1 MAQMGRGFKRKNEKE
16 SSIPTGSLGDIAF
29 LLLIFFMVTTIFRK
43 ETGLP
48 VELPRAE
55 AAEKVKQELVANIFI
70 NRKGLISIDDRLIN
84 VQDISAV
91 VAQKLQANPLLVIAF
106 KADNQTPYKV
116 VSDTMEELKE
126 VNALRVSFNA
136 KQDMS
141 PGRKY

>member
-1 MAQMGRGFKRKNEKE
+1 MGGKFKRKNPKG
-16 SSIPTGSLGDIAF
+16 SSIPTASTGDIAF

-55 AAEKVKQELVANIFI
+55 AAEKVKQELVSNIFI
-70 NRKGLISIDDRLIN
+70 NRKGLISVDDRLID
-84 VQDISAV
+84 VGSISAV
-91 VAQKLQANPLLVIAF
+91 MAQKLQSNPLLVVAF
-106 KADNQTPYKV
+106 KADNETPYKV

-136 KQDMS
+136 KPES
-141 PGRKY
+141 NPGRKF